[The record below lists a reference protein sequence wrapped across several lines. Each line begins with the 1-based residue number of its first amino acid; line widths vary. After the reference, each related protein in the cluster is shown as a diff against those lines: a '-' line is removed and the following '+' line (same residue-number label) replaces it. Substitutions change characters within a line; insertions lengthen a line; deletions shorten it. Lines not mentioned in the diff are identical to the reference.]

1 MKDNRPGA
9 SAAAGTS
16 GETVMNSKFGSTILI
31 GLLYAQAA
39 FGLLAVG
46 AVVLKDRAADQALA
60 ASTVEIASAASSVVR

>member
-1 MKDNRPGA
+1 MR
-9 SAAAGTS
+9 
-16 GETVMNSKFGSTILI
+16 SKFGSTILV

-46 AVVLKDRAADQALA
+46 AVVLKDRAADQALG

>member
-1 MKDNRPGA
+1 MH
-9 SAAAGTS
+9 
-16 GETVMNSKFGSTILI
+16 SKFGSTILV

-46 AVVLKDRAADQALA
+46 AVIMKDRVADQALA